1 MKSNSTISYNYIYIF
16 YEFYYEDTM
25 NVTVALFNW
34 IGRADLNKLKK
45 LSINGLWIHSNDTDV
60 AYLPLKKRTMCGI
73 VISMYYYKITSLTW
87 FNSKTHFCLSLHY
100 FPAWSFKKKKKAPM
114 SVRIDLKMVRTLL
127 TSYKYLEGLGITR
140 E

>member
-1 MKSNSTISYNYIYIF
+1 
-16 YEFYYEDTM
+16 M
-25 NVTVALFNW
+25 NMTVALLNW
-34 IGRADLNKLKK
+34 IGRTDLNKSKK
-45 LSINGLWIHSNDTDV
+45 LSINGLWIHNNDTDV

-73 VISMYYYKITSLTW
+73 VISMYITIR
-87 FNSKTHFCLSLHY
+87 LHPLLGSIPKHIFVY
-100 FPAWSFKKKKKAPM
+100 RWIIFQPDLFKKKKKTPM